1 MGNIQRQKRFDAHTD
16 ERRMFVGE
24 LIGYARTSTKDQK
37 LDLQLD
43 ALRRSGVEERHL
55 YTDQASGAR
64 KDRPGFLQCWAYL
77 QPGDTLIVWRLDR
90 LARSLRH
97 LIELAEELRER
108 EVALRILEGPFAHMD
123 TTT

>member
-1 MGNIQRQKRFDAHTD
+1 M
-16 ERRMFVGE
+16 GE
-24 LIGYARTSTKDQK
+24 LIGYARTSTKDQR

-43 ALRRSGVEERHL
+43 ALRAAGVEDRHL
-55 YTDQASGAR
+55 YQDQASGVR

-77 QPGDTLIVWRLDR
+77 QPGDTLVVWRLDR

-108 EVALRILEGPFAHMD
+108 RIELKVLEEPFAHLD
-123 TTT
+123 TSTS